1 MARICALAGIDRAA
15 VPMFE
20 ALLRKAGAP
29 SLVTVAPLDVTGLGR
44 LAPEL
49 LVCDIDASEVDSL
62 ELLRRIRF
70 VLPGCTIAVYT
81 ENAARTWGVACHLAG
96 ANCLLSKQS
105 GAEEL
110 SDGVR
115 SAIGTGCYTDPR
127 FAA

>member
-15 VPMFE
+15 IPMFE

-29 SLVTVAPLDVTGLGR
+29 SLVAVVALDVTGLGR

-49 LVCDIDASEVDSL
+49 LVCDIDFSEVDAL

-81 ENAARTWGVACHLAG
+81 ANSARTWGVACHLAG
-96 ANCLLSKQS
+96 ANCLLSKES
-105 GAEEL
+105 DAAEL
-110 SDGVR
+110 SEGVR
-115 SAIGTGCYTDPR
+115 AAMGSGCYTDPR

>member
-1 MARICALAGIDRAA
+1 MFKA
-15 VPMFE
+15 V
-20 ALLRKAGAP
+20 LRKAGAP
-29 SLVTVAPLDVTGLGR
+29 SLVTVTPLDVTSLGR

-81 ENAARTWGVACHLAG
+81 ANAARTWGVACHLAG
-96 ANCLLSKQS
+96 ANCLLSKES
-105 GAEEL
+105 DAGEL
-110 SDGVR
+110 SEGLR
-115 SAIGTGCYTDPR
+115 AAIGSGCFTDPR

>member
-1 MARICALAGIDRAA
+1 MARTCALAGIDRAA

-29 SLVTVAPLDVTGLGR
+29 SLVIVSALDVTSLGK

-49 LVCDIDASEVDSL
+49 LVCDIDFSDVDAL

-81 ENAARTWGVACHLAG
+81 ENSARTWGVACHLAG

-105 GAEEL
+105 DVDAL
-110 SDGVR
+110 ADGVR
-115 SAIGTGCYTDPR
+115 AAIGSGCYTDPR